1 MASFLKE
8 METIIKEN
16 EKLKKE
22 NQGLK
27 EYNEELKEENEELE
41 GVKDRYHGDLLDC
54 LEFIVGDKELTDK
67 VRGLVREHYIP
78 SSLFCGDGRHY
89 GREEYSKQNDD
100 LWEMVGSFESIL
112 ERNNQLRVQ
121 LNIKNRELNESKSSL
136 DKIKKDKISRGEKI
150 GSLMD
155 EIHKLK
161 NKDIIQIMEME
172 KNEMK
177 KQEIENKWKHYRE
190 VTERTTK
197 ESREIHKNLNTEL
210 SKYRMGIN
218 QQDQLKKWF
227 DKNCGSFNYRLGKE
241 LHDIIS

>member
-16 EKLKKE
+16 EKLKEE
-22 NQGLK
+22 NEKLK
-27 EYNEELKEENEELE
+27 GDNEGLKEENEELE
-41 GVKDRYHGDLLDC
+41 GEKDNYHSGLLDC
-54 LEFIVGDKELTDK
+54 LEFIVGDKELTDE
-67 VRGLVREHYIP
+67 VRDHVIEHYIP
-78 SSLFCGDGRHY
+78 SNGG
-89 GREEYSKQNDD
+89 EEWSKQNED

-112 ERNNQLRVQ
+112 ERNIQLSVK

-136 DKIKKDKISRGEKI
+136 DKEKKERISRGEKI

-161 NKDIIQIMEME
+161 NKDIILIMEME

-177 KQEIENKWKHYRE
+177 KQELENKFKHHRE
-190 VTERTTK
+190 VTEKT
-197 ESREIHKNLNTEL
+197 HKQLHEKQKMMQTEL

-227 DKNCGSFNYRLGKE
+227 DENCGSFNYRLGKE

>member
-22 NQGLK
+22 NQELK
-27 EYNEELKEENEELE
+27 EYNEELKRENEELE
-41 GVKDRYHGDLLDC
+41 EGNKHLEYGLKGALLDC

-67 VRGLVREHYIP
+67 VRDHVREHYIP
-78 SSLFCGDGRHY
+78 SNGG
-89 GREEYSKQNDD
+89 EEWSKKNED
-100 LWEMVGSFESIL
+100 LWQTVGSFESIL
-112 ERNNQLRVQ
+112 ERNNQLCIQ

-136 DKIKKDKISRGEKI
+136 DKEKKERISRGEKI
-150 GSLMD
+150 GSLID

-161 NKDIIQIMEME
+161 NKGIIQIMEMEME

-177 KQEIENKWKHYRE
+177 KQELENKFKHHRE
-190 VTERTTK
+190 VTEK
-197 ESREIHKNLNTEL
+197 NHKQLHEKMKIMQTEL
-210 SKYRMGIN
+210 SKYKMNIN

-227 DKNCGSFNYRLGKE
+227 NENCDNFNYRLGKE
-241 LHDIIS
+241 LYDIIN